1 MGSVLVIGQVGEGTR
16 DQLGGS
22 LREEL
27 ASMREQLDSLAQKIM
42 ELVEWQKEVGREM
55 TKKAEENGKVGGLV
69 STNLDNLVEGSA
81 DKGMTT
87 GVKYQAL
94 VLPHLKEVASK
105 LAPRHLGT
113 NVGEDLGR
121 ISDNVSSAASDIVNS
136 VKETDVLVRKHY
148 EQNSELVEQ
157 QTALTRRCLLR
168 MLSLRS
174 LLV

>member
-1 MGSVLVIGQVGEGTR
+1 M
-16 DQLGGS
+16 
-22 LREEL
+22 
-27 ASMREQLDSLAQKIM
+27 
-42 ELVEWQKEVGREM
+42 
-55 TKKAEENGKVGGLV
+55 
-69 STNLDNLVEGSA
+69 EGSA

-94 VLPHLKEVASK
+94 VLPHLKELASK

-113 NVGEDLGR
+113 TVGEDLGR

>member
-1 MGSVLVIGQVGEGTR
+1 MAPR
-16 DQLGGS
+16 
-22 LREEL
+22 
-27 ASMREQLDSLAQKIM
+27 
-42 ELVEWQKEVGREM
+42 
-55 TKKAEENGKVGGLV
+55 
-69 STNLDNLVEGSA
+69 
-81 DKGMTT
+81 
-87 GVKYQAL
+87 
-94 VLPHLKEVASK
+94 H

-113 NVGEDLGR
+113 TVGEDLGR

-136 VKETDVLVRKHY
+136 VKETDVLVRKYY